1 MKLSIHRALGAVLF
15 CAILMGQAK
24 AQEYSNTVKPV
35 VNDVVPTVWD
45 IQLPAQ
51 NTLTGYLGD
60 RYSENLKNRL
70 LHIDEAGLLDGF
82 THRPGKH
89 RWIGEH
95 VGKYLEAAVNTW
107 KITKDPALKTQ
118 MDRIANTLV
127 GTQLPDGYLGT
138 YLPEN
143 YWTSW
148 DVWSHKYNLIGLM
161 AYYSVSGDRKFYTA
175 AVKIG
180 DLLCRTFGDN
190 PGQKDI
196 IKAGSHVGMAATSVI
211 DPMVDLYRWTGDK
224 KYLDFCRYII
234 SAYDHQG
241 GPAIINSLLK
251 HQQVNKVAN
260 GKAYEMLSNLV
271 GVIKLYRVTGQP
283 ELFQASK
290 IAFDDIASKR
300 LFVSGTTS
308 DHERFKDDF
317 ELQADTAA
325 HMGEG
330 CVTTTW
336 IQFSMQLLG
345 ITGEMKY
352 FNEIEKSVYNHLL
365 AAENPATGCVSYYT
379 PLIGIKPYRCH
390 ITCCLS
396 SVPRG
401 IALIPYLNYG
411 QLEKIPTV
419 FFYESAAIK
428 DRILVNNQTM
438 QLGLNIQSKFPQA
451 GKAVIAVDVP
461 KAATFAIQLRVPAW
475 ATAFKATVHGKVYS
489 GKPDQLIKI
498 ASHWKA
504 GDQIAVTFDIPV
516 QVLPGGKSYPNEIA
530 IKRGPQVLAL
540 DATLNKALDDKYTI
554 STGPTLISQGKL
566 PADWLGKQVYQLPV
580 LGRSGVKSALTLVPY
595 ADASQTGGHSSVW
608 IPAKVLSK

>member
-1 MKLSIHRALGAVLF
+1 MKLSILRALGAVLF

-24 AQEYSNTVKPV
+24 AQEYSHTVKPL

-51 NTLTGYLGD
+51 NTLTGYLGN

-161 AYYSVSGDRKFYTA
+161 AYYSVSGDRKFYNA

-251 HQQVNKVAN
+251 YRQVNKVAN

-271 GVIKLYRVTGQP
+271 GIIKLYRVTGQP

-411 QLEKIPTV
+411 QLEKTPTV
-419 FFYESAAIK
+419 YLYESAAIK

-438 QLGLNIQSKFPQA
+438 QLGLNIQSKFPQE

-498 ASHWKA
+498 ANHWKA
-504 GDQIAVTFDIPV
+504 GDQIAVSFDIPL

-530 IKRGPQVLAL
+530 IKRGPQLLAL
-540 DATLNKALDDKYTI
+540 DAALNKALDDKYTI
-554 STGPTLISQGKL
+554 STGPALISQGKL

-580 LGRSGVKSALTLVPY
+580 LGRSGTKSALTLVPY

-608 IPAKVLSK
+608 IPATVLSK

>member
-1 MKLSIHRALGAVLF
+1 MKLSINRTLGAVLF
-15 CAILMGQAK
+15 CVMLMGQTK
-24 AQEYSNTVKPV
+24 AQQYNNSVRPA

-60 RYSENLKNRL
+60 RYTENLKNRL
-70 LHIDEAGLLDGF
+70 LKVDEAGLLDGF

-127 GTQLPDGYLGT
+127 ATQLPDGYLGT

-148 DVWSHKYNLIGLM
+148 DVWSHKYNLVGLL
-161 AYYSVSGDRKFYTA
+161 AYYSVSGDRKFYNA

-180 DLLCRTFGDN
+180 DLLCKTFGDN

-224 KYLDFCRYII
+224 KYVDFCRYII
-234 SAYDHQG
+234 SSYDHQG

-251 HQQVNKVAN
+251 YKQVNKVAN

-308 DHERFKDDF
+308 DHEKFKDDF

-365 AAENPATGCVSYYT
+365 AAENPSTGCVSYYT
-379 PLIGIKPYRCH
+379 PLIGVKPYRCH

-401 IALIPYLNYG
+401 ISLIPYLNYG
-411 QLEKIPTV
+411 HLAKMPTV
-419 FFYESAAIK
+419 FFYEGADIK
-428 DRILVNNQTM
+428 DTILVNNKPM
-438 QLGLNIQSKFPQA
+438 PIGLKIQSKFPQQGA
-451 GKAVIAVDVP
+451 AVIAVNIP
-461 KAATFAIQLRVPAW
+461 KTSTFAIQLRVPTW
-475 ATAFKATVHGKVYS
+475 AKAFKATVNGKVYT
-489 GKPDQLIKI
+489 GKPDELIKI
-498 ASHWKA
+498 SNTWKTA
-504 GDQIAVTFDIPV
+504 DQIAVSFDIPV
-516 QVLPGGKSYPNEIA
+516 NVLPGGKSYPNDIA

-540 DATLNKALDDKYTI
+540 DASLNKASDNTYTI
-554 STGPTLISQGKL
+554 SKSPVLSQGKL
-566 PADWLGKQVYQLPV
+566 PSDWIGKQVYQLPV
-580 LGRSGVKSALTLVPY
+580 TSKKGAKSQLTLVPY
-595 ADASQTGGHSSVW
+595 ADASQTGGSSTVW
-608 IPAKVLSK
+608 IPATVNAK